1 MDIYNL
7 LKVRLYDFGMSLN
20 YLNIIGTDLI
30 FLLKIFSQQELETK
44 AHRIELALLR
54 IWMKR
59 ERNYIFLSKYVVC
72 CGINYISCD
81 TIQI

>member
-1 MDIYNL
+1 MYDI

-20 YLNIIGTDLI
+20 YLNIIGRDLI

-44 AHRIELALLR
+44 AHCIELCLLC
-54 IWMKR
+54 IWMKG

-72 CGINYISCD
+72 CVIKYISCD